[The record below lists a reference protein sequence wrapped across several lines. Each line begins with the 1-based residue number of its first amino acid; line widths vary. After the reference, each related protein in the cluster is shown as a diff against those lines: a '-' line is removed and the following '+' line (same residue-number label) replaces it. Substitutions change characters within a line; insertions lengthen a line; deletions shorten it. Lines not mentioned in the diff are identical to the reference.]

1 MEEAK
6 RIADYFVIA
15 GVPPHPRK
23 FDESLPPVADPITDI
38 AVIIRSNSE
47 PVPKGFVCIEETPTG
62 HKADLNHGSIRS
74 PSVFL
79 CIKRGRDKPPLV
91 DVGVFYDDGKERVI
105 PQCRVIYETPSGF
118 PANVNNS
125 GTKTF
130 LTYRRLEENAPANQL
145 VVTDICV
152 ILSNKNE
159 TPPHAFMLIEKNL
172 NKVRCF
178 LVVLFIYIF
187 VIL

>member
-1 MEEAK
+1 MEDK

-15 GVPPHPRK
+15 GVPPQPRT
-23 FDESLPPVADPITDI
+23 FDLASSLPPVTEPITDL

-79 CIKRGRDKPPLV
+79 CIKRGRDRPPLV

-105 PQCRVIYETPSGF
+105 PQCRVIRETPSGF

-130 LTYRRLEENAPANQL
+130 LTYRRLEPNAPANQL
-145 VVTDICV
+145 VVTDIVV
-152 ILSNKNE
+152 ILSNKGE

-172 NKVRCF
+172 NKVTKIGKIF
-178 LVVLFIYIF
+178 LKVF
-187 VIL
+187 